1 MYPQK
6 ISSQC
11 QSRTQ
16 LLGHGSCH
24 LSGLSD
30 AKPGLEMK
38 STKSLTK
45 WISHVDFQ
53 CWKEWPH
60 PTGNRKNLTGPSVS
74 AEEISTSEQHNFGK
88 WATEQASSHSLSQG
102 TQPQQGGG
110 SPKDKKAPTT
120 GPSLLSAYR
129 LGKWQTVWFWSNLS
143 ILQSSSLSRGSELRH
158 APVLVANDPK
168 PGGSTKMGLSE
179 NHAKTYENDDVWK
192 LWGQK
197 NIYIYMSWSI
207 N

>member
-11 QSRTQ
+11 QFRTQ

-60 PTGNRKNLTGPSVS
+60 PTGNRKKLTGPSVS

-102 TQPQQGGG
+102 TQPQRGGG
-110 SPKDKKAPTT
+110 SPKNKKAPTT

-129 LGKWQTVWFWSNLS
+129 LGKWRTVWFWSNLS

-158 APVLVANDPK
+158 APVLPVTQNQGVRQK
-168 PGGSTKMGLSE
+168 WVCLKIMQKHTRMMMSE
-179 NHAKTYENDDVWK
+179 NYVDKKT
-192 LWGQK
+192 
-197 NIYIYMSWSI
+197 YIYMSWSI